1 MTIKESLQPTEK
13 STYISN
19 SSNKHKGESKMKT
32 HRKTAIVVG
41 VLFTFAIATLFIG
54 QAFYNPV
61 LSSPDYLDI
70 AYPNRVIVTIGILI
84 EFIGILG
91 LVLIP
96 VLLFPILK
104 KHNEVLA
111 LGYVSFRLFEAVLLS
126 VAQICKLLLINL
138 SQDYLNKGGADAS
151 YFQNIGN
158 SIESALYWNDSGGL
172 IYLVVFVIGALILY
186 SALYKSKLIPRWL
199 SIWGLIGAVAM
210 LAASVIATFD
220 IFPVSFAI
228 LLMIPIP
235 LQELTMSFWLIGK
248 GFSPSAIASVSAK

>member
-1 MTIKESLQPTEK
+1 M
-13 STYISN
+13 N
-19 SSNKHKGESKMKT
+19 SP
-32 HRKTAIVVG
+32 RKTARIIG
-41 VLFTFAIATLFIG
+41 ALFIMALAPFLIG
-54 QAFYNPV
+54 QALYDPI
-61 LSSPDYLDI
+61 LSSPDYLDN
-70 AYPNRVIVTIGILI
+70 AYPNRVIVMIGILI
-84 EFIGILG
+84 EFLGYLG

-96 VLLFPILK
+96 VFLFPILK

-111 LGYVSFRLFEAVLLS
+111 LGYVSFRLFEVVLLS

-138 SQDYLNKGGADAS
+138 SQDYLNKGGTDAS

-158 SIESALYWNDSGGL
+158 SIKSALFWNDSGGL

-210 LAASVIATFD
+210 LIASVIATFD
-220 IFPVSFAI
+220 IFPVLFAI

-235 LQELTMSFWLIGK
+235 LQEVTMSIWLIVK
-248 GFSPSAIASVSAK
+248 GFNPSAIASGSAKTDIN